1 MYFKNV
7 RLVFNEFVPSEHT
20 KGNFYCKPSKYYPYI
35 THVSY
40 EYYSVLLSIY
50 GRFPLRLN
58 PIFLRIEDLDGK
70 LISTDLLLDN
80 YNTNILAEIIFNHQG
95 NCRVKMKKIG
105 VNQVEIPVI
114 SDGKLEIQVGH
125 ETQIGI

>member
-35 THVSY
+35 THVSS
-40 EYYSVLLSIY
+40 EYYSTLLSIY

-70 LISTDLLLDN
+70 LMSTDLLLDN
-80 YNTNILAEIIFNHQG
+80 YNTNILADIIFNHQG

-125 ETQIGI
+125 DIQIGI